1 MIKEFSVGFA
11 LGAGM
16 AVLLAPDSGQSI
28 RRKLRSEG
36 ERVFGIDTEDAHVPG
51 PGVGDAGAHES
62 GDAVPVAAS
71 TPATEYAHDQSVT
84 EVLNHARKSEL
95 TSVEGIGDV
104 TAKRIIRHRPY
115 TSAEEAIREEV
126 IPEST
131 LEKVKEQLIEGKADE
146 ETAA

>member
-1 MIKEFSVGFA
+1 MIKEFSFGFV

-16 AVLLAPDSGQSI
+16 AVLLAPDSGQSL

-36 ERVFGIDTEDAHVPG
+36 ERVFGSDPEDFHVTG
-51 PGVGDAGAHES
+51 QAEGGAEARES
-62 GDAVPVAAS
+62 GDAVAVGTPS
-71 TPATEYAHDQSVT
+71 TELAHDQSVT